1 MTIEKLF
8 ALLKDGEWHNLTD
21 LSDQI
26 NVQIDK
32 LTEFLQ
38 FLSKHGIIYYDN
50 KAHRIKIE
58 PEWQNLLP
66 DETETTIGHK
76 YPASKSHQSPIYSDQ
91 HH

>member
-1 MTIEKLF
+1 MTIEKFF
-8 ALLKDGEWHNLTD
+8 AILKDGEWHDLTD

-26 NVQIDK
+26 QVQTDK

-38 FLSKHGIIYYDN
+38 FLSKQGIITYEN

-66 DETETTIGHK
+66 DETEP
-76 YPASKSHQSPIYSDQ
+76 PATHVHPA
-91 HH
+91 

>member
-8 ALLKDGEWHNLTD
+8 AILNDGKWHDLTD

-26 NVQIDK
+26 QVQTDK

-38 FLSKHGIIYYDN
+38 CLSKHGIIAYED

-66 DETETTIGHK
+66 DETA
-76 YPASKSHQSPIYSDQ
+76 PAVTHDHPA
-91 HH
+91 